1 LKKLIEAYEKD
12 CDSVKKNAM
21 QLSWYTRGG
30 ISYTD
35 VLNLS
40 SKEREML
47 NEMIES
53 NLETTKK
60 ANLPFF

>member
-1 LKKLIEAYEKD
+1 
-12 CDSVKKNAM
+12 M

-40 SKEREML
+40 NKERQML
-47 NEMIES
+47 NEIIES